1 MSNIFFVQPNRDF
14 RSDVLCGQSC
24 RDAKPDKTALEF
36 EVKDLKKKLESKEDD
51 LRWAEK
57 NLVRGR
63 WHGLSFF
70 YMLKV
75 KTTAKIYDKINTCM
89 SKDFV

>member
-1 MSNIFFVQPNRDF
+1 MLTFKNSFFYFEKVQLKLSRSLHF
-14 RSDVLCGQSC
+14 RVL
-24 RDAKPDKTALEF
+24 
-36 EVKDLKKKLESKEDD
+36 
-51 LRWAEK
+51 
-57 NLVRGR
+57 RGR

-89 SKDFV
+89 SRDFVSYW